1 MGIKKHFKNK
11 TYTIRKEKSRT
22 MVIKLHHANEL
33 KTLIQNVQY
42 GEKKVKK
49 VILQTPRGI
58 KWIHRVQMTQKG
70 QTHKTAKCPYNL
82 EIVVSRNDGGGTYM
96 GKLSGQETSTIPC
109 KWWAKKTA
117 EKR

>member
-1 MGIKKHFKNK
+1 
-11 TYTIRKEKSRT
+11 
-22 MVIKLHHANEL
+22 
-33 KTLIQNVQY
+33 
-42 GEKKVKK
+42 
-49 VILQTPRGI
+49 
-58 KWIHRVQMTQKG
+58 MTQKG

-82 EIVVSRNDGGGTYM
+82 EIVVSRNDGGGMYM